1 MVLDFKKKKPE
12 FTARR
17 LIPKRKYPKPL
28 RFVGL
33 GIIIMIVVLSVF
45 YRIVVC

>member
-1 MVLDFKKKKPE
+1 MPLDFKKKPDL
-12 FTARR
+12 TARR

-33 GIIIMIVVLSVF
+33 GVIIMIVVLIVF
-45 YRIVVC
+45 YRIIVC